1 MRRTNI
7 LLVAAVCLL
16 ALFVA
21 PTVVAGEDSPSDT
34 ITIEATD
41 ESVATIEDGEI
52 RIDADTLPHA
62 TGSVDEAFRI
72 HSTGDTEQRVWVT
85 SDVEGV
91 EFHRSDTGEPA
102 EQVTLPP
109 GESVG
114 VGLEVDS
121 SKDLDGDVFTIRVET
136 EDEDSD
142 FSEISVTDVDVD
154 PRELETGESS
164 TVTATVENSG
174 DGPGSTRVGLAVD
187 ETIVSQQLI
196 SLQPNESTT
205 VTFERT
211 FQQAGTYEMAVTNR
225 PGITVDR
232 TEAGTVTVTD
242 PPSGPSFEVPEASL
256 SVTGAEVS
264 AAEVDPGQNVDV
276 TATVANVGDEDGTFT
291 AELAIA
297 GIVFQ
302 SQPVEVAAGEEETV
316 TFTRQFNDE
325 GTFAVSV
332 SGTDAGEVTVG
343 SSDESTQETAQRV
356 LSNPATA
363 TVGLAALVGLLAI
376 GRSSV
381 WEIARRYI

>member
-1 MRRTNI
+1 MRRTN
-7 LLVAAVCLL
+7 LLLIAAVCLL
-16 ALFVA
+16 ALFAA
-21 PTVVAGEDSPSDT
+21 PTVAAQEDSPSDT

-41 ESVATIEDGEI
+41 ESVATIGDGEI
-52 RIDADTLPHA
+52 RIDVDTLPHA

-72 HSTGDTEQRVWVT
+72 RSTGDTEQRVWVE

-91 EFHRSDTGEPA
+91 EFHRSDTGEPV
-102 EQVTLPP
+102 EQVTLNP

-121 SKDLDGDVFTIRVET
+121 SKDLDGDVFTIRIET
-136 EDEDSD
+136 EADDSE
-142 FSEISVTDVDVD
+142 SSSISVTDVDVD
-154 PRELETGESS
+154 PREIETGESA
-164 TVTATVENSG
+164 TTTATVENSG
-174 DGPGSTRVGLAVD
+174 DGPGSTRVGLSVD
-187 ETIVSQQLI
+187 GTIVSQQLV
-196 SLQPNESTT
+196 SLRAGQTTT
-205 VTFERT
+205 VTFDRT
-211 FQQAGTYEMAVTNR
+211 FQQSGEYEIAVTNR
-225 PGITVDR
+225 PGVTIYT

-242 PPSGPSFEVPEASL
+242 PPSGPSFEVTDA
-256 SVTGAEVS
+256 AVS
-264 AAEVDPGQNVDV
+264 ATAIDPGDNVDV

-302 SQPVEVAAGEEETV
+302 SQQVDVAAGEEETV
-316 TFTRQFNDE
+316 TFTRGFADE

-332 SGTDAGEVTVG
+332 SGSDAGEVTVG
-343 SSDESTQETAQRV
+343 SPGETVTQTAQRY

-381 WEIARRYI
+381 WELARRYV

>member
-1 MRRTNI
+1 MPPTRV
-7 LLVAAVCLL
+7 LLVATLCLL

-21 PTVVAGEDSPSDT
+21 PTVAAQEDSPSDF

-52 RIDADTLPHA
+52 KIRGSIVPHA
-62 TGSVDEAFRI
+62 KASVDEAFQIR
-72 HSTGDTEQRVWVT
+72 STGDTEQRVWVT

-91 EFHRSDTGEPA
+91 EFHRSDTGEPV
-102 EQVTLPP
+102 EQVTLNP

-121 SKDLDGDVFTIRVET
+121 SKDLDGDVFTIRIET
-136 EDEDSD
+136 EDDRS
-142 FSEISVTDVDVD
+142 SSISVNEVNID
-154 PRELETGESS
+154 PREVETGESS

-174 DGPGSTRVGLAVD
+174 DGPGSTRVGLSVD
-187 ETIVSQQLI
+187 GTTVSQQLV
-196 SLQPNESTT
+196 SLRPGQTTT

-211 FQQAGTYEMAVTNR
+211 FQQSGEYEIAVTNR
-225 PGITVDR
+225 PGVTVYT

-242 PPSGPSFEVPEASL
+242 PPSGPSFEVTDA
-256 SVTGAEVS
+256 AVS
-264 AAEVDPGQNVDV
+264 ATEIDPGENVDV
-276 TATVANVGDEDGTFT
+276 TATVANVGDEDGTFR

-302 SQPVEVAAGEEETV
+302 SQQVDVAAGEEETV
-316 TFTRQFNDE
+316 TFTRGFADE

-332 SGTDAGEVTVG
+332 SGSDAGEVTVG
-343 SSDESTQETAQRV
+343 SPGETVTQTAQRY

-381 WEIARRYI
+381 WDLARRYV